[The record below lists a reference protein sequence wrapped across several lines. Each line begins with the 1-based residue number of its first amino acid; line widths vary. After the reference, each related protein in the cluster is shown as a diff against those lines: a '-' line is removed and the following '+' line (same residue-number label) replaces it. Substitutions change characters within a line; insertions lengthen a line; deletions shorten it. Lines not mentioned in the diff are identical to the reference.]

1 MGYGKGMR
9 LKVAMKKWGVEKTRR
24 HVESSK
30 GKRASNMTVCIHLRE
45 TAVDA
50 WGFWWA
56 EERKLVN
63 LLLLHYKPHRMRL
76 VDVTLCYK
84 CRTFRGLCVCPCTCI
99 CLAHHWASQN
109 GWTDAFW
116 SADSCG
122 PKEPCFRRAARW
134 RHVANTTEL
143 KRHVCGGRV
152 AFCQITLT
160 TYVWFSGDVAYLS
173 WTWYG
178 GRIIQQETGDSRR
191 CRCCCCCTLL
201 QLLRAVVACLSRASA
216 AEVSSLSGDFD
227 ADSRER
233 QRIPLSATTVYFRLN
248 LPHTRTSFMSMD
260 ARIDYVPV

>member
-1 MGYGKGMR
+1 
-9 LKVAMKKWGVEKTRR
+9 
-24 HVESSK
+24 
-30 GKRASNMTVCIHLRE
+30 MTVCIHLRE
-45 TAVDA
+45 TAVAA

-99 CLAHHWASQN
+99 CLAHHWASQI

-152 AFCQITLT
+152 AFFVKLLWPLMYDFPAMWPTCLELDTAEGS
-160 TYVWFSGDVAYLS
+160 Y
-173 WTWYG
+173 
-178 GRIIQQETGDSRR
+178 SRR
-191 CRCCCCCTLL
+191 PETV
-201 QLLRAVVACLSRASA
+201 VVAA
-216 AEVSSLSGDFD
+216 AAAAVRCFSCC
-227 ADSRER
+227 
-233 QRIPLSATTVYFRLN
+233 
-248 LPHTRTSFMSMD
+248 
-260 ARIDYVPV
+260 AR

>member
-1 MGYGKGMR
+1 MVSVSARVHVYVWHIIEPR
-9 LKVAMKKWGVEKTRR
+9 KTDEQMPFGAQTRVGLR
-24 HVESSK
+24 NHVS
-30 GKRASNMTVCIHLRE
+30 
-45 TAVDA
+45 D
-50 WGFWWA
+50 
-56 EERKLVN
+56 
-63 LLLLHYKPHRMRL
+63 
-76 VDVTLCYK
+76 
-84 CRTFRGLCVCPCTCI
+84 
-99 CLAHHWASQN
+99 
-109 GWTDAFW
+109 
-116 SADSCG
+116 
-122 PKEPCFRRAARW
+122 
-134 RHVANTTEL
+134 VANTTEL

-191 CRCCCCCTLL
+191 CCCCCCCTLL

-233 QRIPLSATTVYFRLN
+233 QRIPLSATTVYFTLN